1 MITEDRQAFLG
12 GSDIAGIL
20 GLSRWKTPLSVWAQK
35 TGQFI
40 PPEEDNEAKEL
51 GTELED
57 YVARRFE
64 RKTGKKVIRTDAR
77 YVHSDYAFLS
87 CQVDRLI
94 VGEDA
99 LLECK
104 TTSAWKQKEWDGEDI
119 PAEYICQVM
128 YQLAITGRKVGYIAC
143 LIGNQKFV
151 WKEIKRDPVMIAEM
165 IKRSVRFW
173 EDFVIPVVMPSQITA
188 MDSET
193 LLGLYPEAEAGTE
206 IQLGDEMTKIVENR
220 NAFYQDCIQIEKE
233 ITRLD
238 NELKAKIKTNE
249 IGIAGK
255 WKIRWA
261 NIKRKGYVVKD
272 SEYRQFKIT
281 ERKEIQ

>member
-1 MITEDRQAFLG
+1 MTASERQSFLG

-20 GLSRWKTPLSVWAQK
+20 GISRWKTPLSVWAEK

-40 PPEEDNEAKEL
+40 PTEEDNEAKEL

-57 YVARRFE
+57 YVGRRFE
-64 RKTGKKVIRTDAR
+64 RKTGKKVVRTDSR
-77 YVHSDYAFLS
+77 FVHHDHPFLS
-87 CQVDRLI
+87 CQVDRL
-94 VGEDA
+94 VTGEDA

-104 TTSAWKQKEWDGEDI
+104 TTSAWKAKEWDGEEI

-165 IKRSVRFW
+165 IKRAVRFW
-173 EDFVIPVVMPSQITA
+173 EDFIIPQVMPSQITA

-193 LLGLYPEAEAGTE
+193 LLGLYPMAEVGTE
-206 IQLGDEMTKIVENR
+206 IVLGDEVAKIVESR
-220 NAFYQDCIQIEKE
+220 NAFYQDVIQVEREIE
-233 ITRLD
+233 RLD
-238 NELKAKIKTNE
+238 NELKSRIKANE
-249 IGIAGK
+249 VGIAGK
-255 WKIRWA
+255 WQISWK
-261 NIKRKGYVVKD
+261 NVKRKACIVKE
-272 SEYRQFKIT
+272 SEYRKFVV
-281 ERKEIQ
+281 KEIKNG